1 MAQYRVVLT
10 DKVFP
15 ETRIEEAI
23 LKDVGATL
31 EIPEGD
37 RNAVIDQARH
47 ADALL
52 NTYMPLDRDAI
63 MGLTR
68 CKIIARYG
76 IGVDNIDLA
85 AAREAGIL
93 VTNVPDYCVEEV
105 ATHSLAM
112 MLALIRRIPEG
123 DRAVRAGEWG
133 VQTVSPIRRMSE
145 LTVGVIGLGRI
156 GKKVADAVRHL
167 GAQVLAYDP
176 IVGPTSGVGLV
187 ELPAL
192 LSRSDVVTLHC
203 PLTPGTRGLIGR
215 EQFEA
220 MRAQAVLVN
229 TSRGG
234 LVVQRDL
241 INALREGQIAG
252 AALDVFEEEPPNPH
266 ELASTPGLILTPH
279 VAFYSDAAIAESQ
292 RKAATQVARALTG
305 RSPEYIQS

>member
-1 MAQYRVVLT
+1 MAKFRVVLT

-15 ETRIEEAI
+15 ETRIEEAV
-23 LKDVGATL
+23 LKAVGAAL

-37 RNAVIDQARH
+37 RNAVIEQARH

-52 NTYMPLDRDAI
+52 NTYMPLDRVAI
-63 MGLTR
+63 MSLTR

-85 AAREAGIL
+85 AAREAGIA

-112 MLALIRRIPEG
+112 MLAMIRRIPEG

-133 VQTVSPIRRMSE
+133 IQSVLPIRRLSE

-156 GKKVADAVRHL
+156 GRKVADAVGHL
-167 GAQVLAYDP
+167 GANVLAHDP
-176 IVGPTSGVGLV
+176 FARPAPGVSLV
-187 ELPAL
+187 DLAAL
-192 LSRSDVVTLHC
+192 LSQSDVVTLHC
-203 PLTPGTRGLIGR
+203 PLMESTRGLIGR
-215 EQFEA
+215 EQLELMPA
-220 MRAQAVLVN
+220 RAVLVN

-241 INALREGQIAG
+241 FHALRTGRIAG
-252 AALDVFEEEPPNPH
+252 AAVDVFEQEPPDPE
-266 ELASTPGLILTPH
+266 ELATTPGLILTPH
-279 VAFYSDAAIAESQ
+279 VAFYSDSAIAESQ
-292 RKAATQVARALTG
+292 RKAANQVARALTG
-305 RSPEYIQS
+305 QSLDYIQA